1 MCTAIFSYHVCQ
13 NVTFGNSC
21 VINIIDS
28 GNNILQTRKIIKSFF
43 QKKQNFFSFM
53 LTVVTVRFRKALS
66 RRKINSKTSL
76 CISVMS
82 STWPRGIAFALG
94 RVPSSEDHR
103 PGYAPRECK
112 TDDAEHCRRF
122 CFCAVYNKSYRKQDS
137 RNDRSCQCT
146 CIQGPL
152 FAFPGRCRPG

>member
-53 LTVVTVRFRKALS
+53 LTVVTIRFQKALS
-66 RRKINSKTSL
+66 RRKINAKTSL

-122 CFCAVYNKSYRKQDS
+122 GFRTLHNKAHCEQNC
-137 RNDRSCQCT
+137 RNDRSCQRAYIHSSLSALPRCG
-146 CIQGPL
+146 C
-152 FAFPGRCRPG
+152 PG